1 MQTERLIYR
10 SCMALSRLPWW
21 LLYAIS
27 SLMAWVA
34 YTFHLY
40 RYKVVMENLRLAFPE
55 KTPRQRRR
63 IARGFYRHLADSL
76 VETVKLLHVS
86 DASLRRKVEFVGWEQ
101 LQQQAAD
108 RRPVV
113 LFLGHYG
120 NWELVPTIVWAIPD
134 DFIKGQIYKP
144 AHHPMGHT
152 VMEKIRSRFGA
163 ENINQEHA
171 FLHLIRQ
178 NRQGLLTCTGFIAD
192 QRPNGNFLHW
202 TRFLGL
208 PTAYTPGGEEIGRRI
223 NAVYYYIDIE
233 SIGRG
238 RTRLTL
244 KPVVPDPD
252 EKKYPVNVGYLRML
266 EQTIRRDPSLWL
278 WTHKRWAGQLDH
290 KLENQ

>member
-1 MQTERLIYR
+1 MERLIFNT
-10 SCMALSRLPWW
+10 CMAISYLPWW

-27 SLMAWVA
+27 SMLACIA
-34 YTFHLY
+34 FTFRLY
-40 RYKVVMENLRLAFPE
+40 RYKVVMENLALAFPE
-55 KTPRQRRR
+55 MTVRQRKR
-63 IARGFYRHLADSL
+63 IAFKFYRHLADSL

-86 DASLRRKVEFVGWEQ
+86 DASLRKKVEFVGWEQ
-101 LQQQAAD
+101 LEAD
-108 RRPVV
+108 RDARRSVV

-134 DFIKGQIYKP
+134 DYVKGQIYKP
-144 AHHPMGHT
+144 AHNPLGHT
-152 VMEKIRSRFGA
+152 VLEKIRSRFGA
-163 ENINQEHA
+163 DNINQEHA
-171 FLHLIRQ
+171 FLHLIRAH
-178 NRQGLLTCTGFIAD
+178 RRGILTCTGFIAD

-223 NAVYYYIDIE
+223 DAVYYYIDIE

-252 EKKYPVNVGYLRML
+252 EKTYPVNVGYLRML
-266 EQTIRRDPSLWL
+266 EQTIRRDPALWL
-278 WTHKRWAGQLDH
+278 WTHKRWSGQLDH
-290 KLENQ
+290 KFENQ